1 MTQQQIAI
9 LAGALRAVLAGA
21 LGWFV
26 TGGYVSS
33 DMLNDAILFFG
44 TCGICGWSFISKQG
58 DATAIFPALMGPARN
73 FAVTMLT
80 FAVGKGWV
88 RQEDVGAM
96 VAGAGVLFTALWS
109 AESKY
114 FTHRGLRNL
123 TIFCVAA
130 LPALGLMGCGIVNID
145 TTDAQ
150 TTVYTSGQ
158 TIANLLP
165 FADAWPGQLP
175 APFCKAVGV
184 ANIAFQNAETT
195 VRDPNFKDGQDAQ
208 KILVALQNAVIA
220 LGEAWAEVALTAPKP
235 PARSAPL
242 ISLTGDPGDSDWD
255 ALNAQLAQET
265 STLKCS

>member
-9 LAGALRAVLAGA
+9 FAGALRAVLAGA

-26 TGGYVSS
+26 TAGYVSS
-33 DMLNDAILFFG
+33 AMLNDTLLFFG
-44 TCGICGWSFISKQG
+44 TVGICAWSFLAKQG
-58 DATAIFPALMGPARN
+58 DAKQWYPALMGPARN
-73 FAVTMLT
+73 FAVTALT
-80 FAVGKGWV
+80 YAVGRGWV
-88 RQEDVGAM
+88 RQEDVAPM
-96 VAGAGVLFTALWS
+96 IAGAGVLFAALWS
-109 AESKY
+109 AESK
-114 FTHRGLRNL
+114 FLTHRGMRNIL
-123 TIFCVAA
+123 IFCIAG

-150 TTVYTSGQ
+150 TAVYTSGQ
-158 TIANLLP
+158 TMANLLP
-165 FADAWPGQLP
+165 FADAWPGALP
-175 APFCKAVGV
+175 QPFCKAVGV

-195 VRDPNFKDGQDAQ
+195 VRDPNFKDGQDTQ

-235 PARSAPL
+235 PSRSAPL